1 MEKAEDI
8 VANLNLFN
16 AGVDHNVKALK
27 DIGLEGVE
35 HGYTYNGKP
44 ISNEKLLDMIIKRKA
59 KWVTFGNDNESETF
73 SEHEICYITVVNKSI
88 FVRLKNDEKDE
99 EHMFLGSLTKTLE
112 KLNGAIFYR
121 IGRSMI
127 VNVYEII
134 EFTNKQIVMSTGRA
148 VTLTKNMKKEEIEA
162 LRARWDSLHLAGS
175 RNPRL
180 VREN

>member
-1 MEKAEDI
+1 
-8 VANLNLFN
+8 
-16 AGVDHNVKALK
+16 
-27 DIGLEGVE
+27 
-35 HGYTYNGKP
+35 
-44 ISNEKLLDMIIKRKA
+44 MIIKRKA

-127 VNVYEII
+127 Y
-134 EFTNKQIVMSTGRA
+134 K
-148 VTLTKNMKKEEIEA
+148 
-162 LRARWDSLHLAGS
+162 
-175 RNPRL
+175 
-180 VREN
+180 